1 VSLGLDNQCARRK
14 DGYEARRPE
23 HTVLYKLVQES
34 WQTFLQQTEAE
45 GRGLPGFV
53 AEEFEAYLTCGIHAA
68 GCLEL
73 ECVDCGRTMVVAYSC
88 KKRGFCPSCL
98 GRRMNELAAHLTDNV
113 LPAVPIRPWV
123 FTVPAA
129 VRYLIAY
136 DRVLCGLVFSTF
148 IRSVFRFLRRKAKA
162 ELGLASLSLAN
173 PGSVT
178 IIQRFGSSAN
188 LHPHTHSLL
197 LDGVFVLAD
206 DGSASFCELSS
217 PTDDE
222 LAEILAQA
230 SERIDGILSGRGLLD
245 VDGDLAAGPLADE
258 PILAACTAASLANID
273 ALGNNAGQPSQRL
286 VGLTRIPHGGNGRV
300 VEHEGYS
307 LFVGNQI
314 DGRDRRRL
322 ERIVRYNARPPI
334 AQSRLRQNDDGS
346 VIYRMK
352 SPWQDGTTAI
362 TMDPLAFIARLCAL
376 IPPPR
381 FHMVRYHGCLAPHSK
396 LRSLVVPRAQ
406 GADNTDIED
415 DLLEGQLSLLPL
427 PLIDHAPSKSQSR
440 YSWAQLL
447 KRVFKIDIENCPH
460 CQGHLRIRRAVHG
473 SAELRPLLERQG
485 LPTEPPRQH
494 PPRAPPQLEL
504 DDLSEPPDS
513 LSAALP

>member
-1 VSLGLDNQCARRK
+1 MCLELDRQGAGRK

-23 HTVLYKLVQES
+23 RTVLYKLIQES
-34 WQTFLQQTEAE
+34 WQTFLQQAEAE
-45 GRGLPGFV
+45 GRSLPSFV
-53 AEEFEAYLTCGIHAA
+53 VEEFEAYLRCGIHAA

-73 ECVDCGRTMVVAYSC
+73 ECADCSRTMVVAYSC

-113 LPAVPIRPWV
+113 VPAVPIRPWV
-123 FTVPAA
+123 FTVPVS

-136 DRVLCGLVFSTF
+136 DRELCGLVFSTF
-148 IRSVFRFLRRKAKA
+148 IRAVFRSLRRKAKA
-162 ELGLASLSLAN
+162 ELGLASTSLAN
-173 PGSVT
+173 PGSIT

-188 LHPHTHSLL
+188 LHPHSHSLL
-197 LDGVFVLAD
+197 FDGVYVLAD
-206 DGSASFCELSS
+206 GGRVEFRQLS
-217 PTDDE
+217 PPADDE

-230 SERIDGILSGRGLLD
+230 KERIDGILESRGLLD
-245 VDGDLAAGPLADE
+245 VDADAAPLADE
-258 PILAACTAASLANID
+258 PVLAACTSASIANLD
-273 ALGNNAGQPSQRL
+273 ALGKNAGQPTRRL
-286 VGLTRIPHGGNGRV
+286 VGLARIPHAGGGRV

-334 AQSRLRQNDDGS
+334 GQNRLRQNDDGS

-362 TMDPLAFIARLCAL
+362 TMDPLAFIARLVAL

-396 LRSLVVPRAQ
+396 LRSLVVPRTE
-406 GADNTDIED
+406 GPSHIDD
-415 DLLEGQLSLLPL
+415 DLIKGQLPLLPL
-427 PLIDHAPSKSQSR
+427 PLLNPAPSRSQSR

-447 KRVFKIDIENCPH
+447 KRVPAQLHTGMTTLVDIEKCPY
-460 CQGHLRIRRAVHG
+460 CQGRLRILRAVHG
-473 SAELRPLLERQG
+473 SAELQPLLERVG
-485 LPTEPPRQH
+485 LPTRPPKVH
-494 PPRAPPQLEL
+494 SPRAPPQLEL
-504 DDLSEPPDS
+504 DH
-513 LSAALP
+513 SADPCSY